1 MLKKKS
7 DKTNYI
13 LFIFKI
19 KNIFKKYLILGYQT
33 HTLLVLLVL
42 LFICLLVFDIS
53 IWYCDSFCDF
63 KLIFKK
69 KRFRKN
75 TFNCVLFLKIG
86 FKKYS
91 ICLKLL

>member
-7 DKTNYI
+7 DKINYI

-33 HTLLVLLVL
+33 HTLLVFLVL

-53 IWYCDSFCDF
+53 IWYYDSFCDF
-63 KLIFKK
+63 ELIFLKK
-69 KRFRKN
+69 NLEK
-75 TFNCVLFLKIG
+75 T
-86 FKKYS
+86 
-91 ICLKLL
+91 LLIVFYF